1 MMACLDLLI
10 NHNITARASLLDS
23 IEKLDQDVFL
33 RDLGVGRLS
42 LRNILVHLMDA
53 EKYWISVVKGA
64 EIEHFNPEIFPT
76 LDAVRRAWCDVERE
90 TRDYL
95 DTLDDDQLQ
104 HVKSIVWNNDTI
116 NFTIGKALVHFA
128 THEIHHRGVII
139 GLLRQLGLEP
149 PDVSML

>member
-1 MMACLDLLI
+1 MMGCLDLLI
-10 NHNITARASLLDS
+10 NHNITTRASLLDS

-33 RDLGVGRLS
+33 KDLGVGRSS

-53 EKYWISVVKGA
+53 EKYWISVVKGT
-64 EIEHFNPEIFPT
+64 EIEHFNPETFPT
-76 LDAVRRAWCDVERE
+76 LYTIRKAWCDVERE

-95 DTLDDDQLQ
+95 ETLNEDQLQ
-104 HVKSIVWNNDTI
+104 HVRSIVWNNNTI

-149 PDVSML
+149 PDVNML

>member
-1 MMACLDLLI
+1 MACLDLLI

-33 RDLGVGRLS
+33 KDLGVGGLS
-42 LRNILVHLMDA
+42 LRNILVHLMDT
-53 EKYWISVVKGA
+53 EKYWISVVKGT
-64 EIEHFNPEIFPT
+64 EIERFNPEAFPT
-76 LDAVRRAWCDVERE
+76 LDTVRKAWCDVERE

-95 DTLDDDQLQ
+95 QTLNESQLQ
-104 HVKSIVWNNDTI
+104 HVKSVVWNSNTI
-116 NFTIGKALVHFA
+116 NFTIGKSLVHFA